1 MVASEVQLDPTTFSV
16 LWGGLLSAAAEMGV
30 TLSRTAYSMAVREGQ
45 DYSTA
50 LFDADGNMVAQ
61 GDYSPG
67 HLGSMAFT
75 VRRMLEDYPP
85 HVLHPGDAILLN
97 DPGIGSGHLPDVFM
111 ISPIYLDDALIGFAA
126 NCAHQVDVG
135 GSGAG
140 SQVIEGIL
148 DNYQEGIRF
157 LPTRCYLKGEPIAD
171 IFCIIEAN
179 VRAPDKVIGDLRA
192 QINANNIG
200 AARLQ
205 QLASTY
211 GIEVLR
217 TAMHE
222 IIARSETE
230 MREAIRQLPD
240 GVYTFNDFIDDVGP
254 ETEPVPVVTTV
265 TIADGTIHVDFT
277 GSGPQREA
285 GLNSYL
291 HYTYAYTIAA
301 VKSVTLPTAPQ
312 NEGVIRALGIEAPEG
327 SFFNAKRPAPCG
339 GRATISHR
347 IYEAV
352 LGALS
357 QAAPDRV
364 MAANSHFYNP
374 NIGGVDPDTGKQFV
388 CYELIIGGIGGR
400 AGKDGEE
407 AISSPWNAANIPVEV
422 QESQSPILVERF
434 GFITDSAGPGTYR
447 GGSGL
452 RKDIRLLSGG
462 VNFYNLGDRVRYAPY
477 GLFDGASGRLAQ
489 TLLNPGTSREQ
500 PLHSKGTYRLAEHDV
515 ISWQTAGAGGY
526 GHPLERDPAW
536 VLRDVIAGFVSLA
549 GAEQDYGVVID
560 PVTMTID
567 ELATQRLRAQM
578 M

>member
-1 MVASEVQLDPTTFSV
+1 MSGAETNLDPTTFSV
-16 LWGGLLSAAAEMGV
+16 LRGGLLSAAAEMGV

-75 VRRMLEDYPP
+75 VRRVLEDYSL
-85 HVLHPGDAILLN
+85 HTLHPGDAILLN

-111 ISPIYLDDALIGFAA
+111 ISPIYLDDDLIGFAA

-140 SQVIEGIL
+140 SRVIEGIL

-157 LPTRCYLKGEPIAD
+157 LPTRCYLKGEPIPD
-171 IFCIIEAN
+171 IFRIIEAN

-192 QINANNIG
+192 QINANNTG
-200 AARLQ
+200 ANRLQ
-205 QLASTY
+205 QLARTY
-211 GIEVLR
+211 SIAVLR

-222 IIARSETE
+222 IIRRSEAE

-240 GVYTFNDFIDDVGP
+240 GVYTFEDFIDDVGP
-254 ETEPVPVVTTV
+254 NTEPVPVKATV
-265 TIADGTIHVDFT
+265 TIDDGTICVDFT

-291 HYTYAYTIAA
+291 HYTYAYSIAA

-312 NEGVIRALGIEAPEG
+312 NEGVIQTIAIEAPPG
-327 SFFNAKRPAPCG
+327 SFFNPVRPAPCG

-357 QAAPDRV
+357 RAAPDRV

-374 NIGGVDPDTGKQFV
+374 NIGGVDPHTNKQFV
-388 CYELIIGGIGGR
+388 CYELIIGGVVV
-400 AGKDGEE
+400 A
-407 AISSPWNAANIPVEV
+407 
-422 QESQSPILVERF
+422 
-434 GFITDSAGPGTYR
+434 PG
-447 GGSGL
+447 
-452 RKDIRLLSGG
+452 
-462 VNFYNLGDRVRYAPY
+462 
-477 GLFDGASGRLAQ
+477 
-489 TLLNPGTSREQ
+489 
-500 PLHSKGTYRLAEHDV
+500 
-515 ISWQTAGAGGY
+515 
-526 GHPLERDPAW
+526 
-536 VLRDVIAGFVSLA
+536 
-549 GAEQDYGVVID
+549 
-560 PVTMTID
+560 
-567 ELATQRLRAQM
+567 
-578 M
+578 